1 LIWLLVIGSLSTGGV
16 LVAPIVSGAS
26 SPPRFARDVAL
37 RSVEEARTARAE
49 IWAPESLAVAETYLK
64 RGREEYRRQEVRFA
78 SFRRFAL
85 TKAWFARAEATAK
98 RASAF
103 SRAEAESARTDAE
116 VAIAQSQRLVD
127 VGHAFASVVPLQ
139 RIERRRL
146 ADSKVSLA
154 EAHVLFREGS
164 YLEAAS
170 RARSIQDLV
179 QGVVEACSSKAGRY
193 ADRSLIQKWRTM
205 IDDTIDWSRQT
216 GQAALVVLKAEHK
229 MTLYVGGK
237 AIRTYRTDIGFNNVA
252 DKLVAGDGAT
262 PEGRY
267 RITEKKSSSTYYKA
281 LLLNYPNEEDERQL
295 RSAKEAGRIARSAGP
310 GGLIEIHGEGGRG
323 DDWTKGCVAVSN
335 REMDD
340 LFGRVGVGTPV
351 TIVGSDGDGG
361 LFVHLMRQHESVMSA
376 NQQ

>member
-1 LIWLLVIGSLSTGGV
+1 
-16 LVAPIVSGAS
+16 
-26 SPPRFARDVAL
+26 
-37 RSVEEARTARAE
+37 
-49 IWAPESLAVAETYLK
+49 
-64 RGREEYRRQEVRFA
+64 
-78 SFRRFAL
+78 L
-85 TKAWFARAEATAK
+85 TKAWLNRAEGIAK
-98 RASAF
+98 RAALF
-103 SRAEAESARTDAE
+103 SQAQAESARADAE
-116 VAIAQSQRLVD
+116 LAIAHSRRLVD

-154 EAHVLFREGS
+154 EAQVLFREGS

-179 QGVVEACSSKAGRY
+179 QGVVQACSSKAGRY
-193 ADRSLIQKWRTM
+193 TDRSLIQKWRTM
-205 IDDTIDWSRQT
+205 IDDTIDWSRRS
-216 GQAALVVLKAEHK
+216 GDAALVVFKAEHK

-237 AIRTYRTDIGFNNVA
+237 AVKTYRTDIGFNNVA

-267 RITEKKSSSTYYKA
+267 KIIEKKGSSTYYRA

-295 RSAKEAGRIARSAGP
+295 RTAKASGRIARSAGP

-323 DDWTKGCVAVSN
+323 DDWTKGCVAISN

-340 LFGRVGVGTPV
+340 LFARVGVGTPV

-361 LFVHLMRQHESVMSA
+361 LFVHLMRQHESVMST
-376 NQQ
+376 NHQ